1 MIGGTDV
8 QMQGKSQNAQQ
19 LIELVNQ
26 SPLLAAGVIPGS
38 TRLDARSG
46 LEIFEV
52 NAEVVRR
59 RVTTNG
65 TGCGHRVII
74 GWQRCLLFAD
84 RGHPSLPVV
93 FSLVHHAATWTTAAR
108 FQSLSTQ
115 LGSFEQVAA
124 QRTHTNPCC
133 RSLNSRESNENL
145 FLEGGDFNEA
155 AAEMSER
162 LSQMINT
169 QAEDTCQIVSR
180 QPVRPRIQ
188 ERFQKVTVNVRMR
201 CGIEDLKKVLYMLET
216 SVPMVL
222 TEELTVIKP
231 RARRR
236 TNSPSAQAQT
246 ALDIRFNMSGYL
258 GTGGGP

>member
-1 MIGGTDV
+1 M
-8 QMQGKSQNAQQ
+8 A
-19 LIELVNQ
+19 
-26 SPLLAAGVIPGS
+26 LLAEQGNN
-38 TRLDARSG
+38 RLTA
-46 LEIFEV
+46 I
-52 NAEVVRR
+52 
-59 RVTTNG
+59 
-65 TGCGHRVII
+65 
-74 GWQRCLLFAD
+74 LLFVITIILLYLLCFHWFITRHLDYGNEIAE
-84 RGHPSLPVV
+84 
-93 FSLVHHAATWTTAAR
+93 
-108 FQSLSTQ
+108 LSTQ
-115 LGSFEQVAA
+115 LGRFQQVAA
-124 QRTHTNPCC
+124 QRPEYE
-133 RSLNSRESNENL
+133 SLLQSLDNRESNENL

-155 AAEMSER
+155 AAQMSER

-180 QPVRPRIQ
+180 QPVRPRVQ

-236 TNSPSAQAQT
+236 ATNPASQAQT

-258 GTGGGP
+258 STGGGS